1 MSVLEI
7 VILSLIGLGLA
18 IWATILIVK
27 GVQRKR
33 KPKQDEENEEIRE

>member
-7 VILSLIGLGLA
+7 VLIVTAGLTLA

-27 GVQRKR
+27 AK
-33 KPKQDEENEEIRE
+33 KNKNKKQEEEGEKYE